1 MNKKI
6 ELLAP
11 AGDLEKLKFAI
22 MYGADAVYLG
32 GSKYNLRANAKN
44 FEEEEIREGVKYAH
58 QNNAKVYVTINI
70 VFHDEDTSGL
80 KDYLKSLEVMG
91 VDAVIFSDPLV
102 IDIINEKYGI
112 NEYKK
117 IG

>member
-1 MNKKI
+1 MSY
-6 ELLAP
+6 ELLLP
-11 AGDLEKLKFAI
+11 AGDLNRLKFAI

-44 FEEEEIREGVKYAH
+44 FEEEEIRESVKYAH

-80 KDYLKSLEVMG
+80 KDY
-91 VDAVIFSDPLV
+91 
-102 IDIINEKYGI
+102 
-112 NEYKK
+112 
-117 IG
+117 